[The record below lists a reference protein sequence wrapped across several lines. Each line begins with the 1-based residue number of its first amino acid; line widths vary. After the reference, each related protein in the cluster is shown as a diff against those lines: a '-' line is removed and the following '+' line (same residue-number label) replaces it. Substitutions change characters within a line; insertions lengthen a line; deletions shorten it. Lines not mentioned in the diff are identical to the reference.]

1 LILLVICHPYYLPL
15 RGKPVWIPTT
25 TIKTKV
31 KTLLRRGAVALPR
44 EFGAGLRV
52 AGWRAAAALWRGS
65 RAGLRLSGCR
75 GLAGLG

>member
-1 LILLVICHPYYLPL
+1 MISTQAGAPGNGVADGENAFDEAEL
-15 RGKPVWIPTT
+15 
-25 TIKTKV
+25 